1 MRRYEAQ
8 RIQPRWWRRLSCRYL
23 CYAARNP
30 PSDDSQRH
38 KSLVS
43 HLSGAFPSPSFRLPP
58 SSSLSL
64 CVSRTPP
71 STSRSSFL
79 VSSRRFLSFLRFLPQ
94 SRVALSSQVLQ
105 GSRPYISP
113 GPAVRFYRSTVMV
126 VSAKSTGA
134 SVTSTRAELSQP
146 ASAYHHNDR
155 EALHRR
161 WWFTMNRRTCARKI
175 YGRFQSDIDRCNI
188 NKLKDL
194 FTLA

>member
-43 HLSGAFPSPSFRLPP
+43 HLSGTFPSPSFRLPP

-79 VSSRRFLSFLRFLPQ
+79 VFLSSFPLFSSISPLVSRSSIQPSPTGLSPLHLPCPRCSLLSFHGHGGVSQ
-94 SRVALSSQVLQ
+94 EHRSERNIDPSRALSASLRLPSQR
-105 GSRPYISP
+105 SRSAAPPLVVHHEPKDVCAENLWALSE
-113 GPAVRFYRSTVMV
+113 GYRS
-126 VSAKSTGA
+126 
-134 SVTSTRAELSQP
+134 LQ
-146 ASAYHHNDR
+146 Y
-155 EALHRR
+155 
-161 WWFTMNRRTCARKI
+161 
-175 YGRFQSDIDRCNI
+175 
-188 NKLKDL
+188 
-194 FTLA
+194 